1 MHCHPPRLPSFL
13 VFLLSPRAGP
23 KKVYHSEAVQKSRF
37 RQCLE
42 KEGEEEEEEAAGSS
56 ASAQEQEGNQTESAA
71 LALEGEVRY
80 WTDYLKAHL
89 HPSTVTEIAPDWIER
104 EDGGSSASYGEGRCL
119 VGGEEAAEERR
130 EGLRQAV
137 EACDHLQV
145 KRRRRSRRQ
154 ELHSNFTM
162 LHSSASASRP

>member
-1 MHCHPPRLPSFL
+1 M
-13 VFLLSPRAGP
+13 
-23 KKVYHSEAVQKSRF
+23 YHSEAVQKSQF

-42 KEGEEEEEEAAGSS
+42 NEGEEEEKASS
-56 ASAQEQEGNQTESAA
+56 PASAPEQGGDQTESAA

-130 EGLRQAV
+130 EGLRQAA

-145 KRRRRSRRQ
+145 TRNGGR
-154 ELHSNFTM
+154 EAYSNFTP
-162 LHSSASASRP
+162 LHFSASANRP